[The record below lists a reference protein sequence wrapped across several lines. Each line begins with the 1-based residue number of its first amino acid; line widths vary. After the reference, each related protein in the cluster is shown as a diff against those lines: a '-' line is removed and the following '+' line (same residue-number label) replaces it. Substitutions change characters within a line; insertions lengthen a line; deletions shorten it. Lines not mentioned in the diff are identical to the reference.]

1 MQLTPRYG
9 GPPILDLRA
18 AVGDPAEPLVRQRR
32 RLAAVLGGL
41 DDDAWAADSR
51 CAGWSVR
58 DVVAHLV
65 TTNQFWALS
74 LGAALAGEPTR
85 LLATFD
91 PVATPAALV
100 DATRSQPAAE
110 VLAAFVETNDALAAG
125 VAGIDGDGWSMPGEA
140 PPGHVPLRAVV
151 LHALW
156 DAWVHERDVV
166 LPLGL
171 APVEE
176 PDEIAG
182 CLAYAAA
189 LGPVFAL
196 TRGTDRRGAIA
207 VEATEPDLRLVVE
220 VGEAVTV
227 RSGDAPAGALS
238 LAGRAVDL
246 VEALSVRAPLPCPV
260 PDGDRWL
267 VQGLV
272 DVFDG
277 AS

>member
-1 MQLTPRYG
+1 
-9 GPPILDLRA
+9 
-18 AVGDPAEPLVRQRR
+18 VGDPAEPLLRQRR

-41 DDDAWAADSR
+41 DEDAWAAASR
-51 CAGWSVR
+51 CEGWSVR

-74 LGAALAGEPTR
+74 VGAARAGEPTR

-100 DATRSQPAAE
+100 EASRSQPAAE
-110 VLAAFVETNDALAAG
+110 VLAAFVDTNDALAAT

-140 PPGHVPLRAVV
+140 PPGHVPLRAVA

-156 DAWVHERDVV
+156 DAWVHERDIV

-207 VEATEPDLRLVVE
+207 LEASEPDLRLVVE
-220 VGEAVTV
+220 VGDAVAVTT
-227 RSGDAPAGALS
+227 GDAPAGALC

-246 VEALSVRAPLPCPV
+246 VEGLSVRAPLPCPV

-272 DVFDG
+272 DVFGG